1 MHLIMVLNIAILV
14 RRTCHS
20 HRKHDGDA
28 ILGVHQ

>member
-14 RRTCHS
+14 RRRCHS

-28 ILGVHQ
+28 IHQ